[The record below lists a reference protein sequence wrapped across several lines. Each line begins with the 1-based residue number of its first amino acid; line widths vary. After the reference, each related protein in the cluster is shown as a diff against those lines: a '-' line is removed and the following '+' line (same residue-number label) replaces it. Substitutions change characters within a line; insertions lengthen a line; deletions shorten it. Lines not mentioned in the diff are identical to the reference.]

1 MALVCQGLDDR
12 FTKQEQ
18 YLEESFVDL
27 VMATV
32 NGLADQIDGQ
42 KLTGG
47 LASLGS
53 HHTDSGIPLIPCT
66 ITSTSTTQGRLML
79 LWLVSIHP
87 SLYPLKL

>member
-32 NGLADQIDGQ
+32 NGLADQIGWPQ
-42 KLTGG
+42 VNRWVSF
-47 LASLGS
+47 AW
-53 HHTDSGIPLIPCT
+53 IPPH
-66 ITSTSTTQGRLML
+66 RLRHSFDTL
-79 LWLVSIHP
+79 YNHFYIYYPRP
-87 SLYPLKL
+87 SDAFVVG